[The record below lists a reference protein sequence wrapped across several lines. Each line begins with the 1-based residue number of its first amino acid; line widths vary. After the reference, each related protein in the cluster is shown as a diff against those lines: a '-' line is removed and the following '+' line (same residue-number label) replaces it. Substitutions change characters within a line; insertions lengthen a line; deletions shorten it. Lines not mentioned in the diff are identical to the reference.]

1 MFTPNSALFAV
12 MALFGGAA
20 FAADNPNFGRVPTQ
34 EEIAPWDV
42 SIGPNGL
49 GLPNARGTPKEGEE
63 VYASKCLGCHG
74 ERGTG
79 KPNDALVG
87 GRGTLAGD
95 QPAIKTIG
103 SYWPYATTIFD
114 YVRRAMP
121 LDAPKS
127 LTNAET
133 YAIVAYLL
141 CLNGIIGE
149 NDVIDAHT
157 LPKILMPNREGFVTF
172 SPGK

>member
-12 MALFGGAA
+12 
-20 FAADNPNFGRVPTQ
+20 DNPNLGRVPTQ
-34 EEIAPWDV
+34 EEIASWDV

-49 GLPNARGTPKEGEE
+49 GLPDGRGTPKEGEE
-63 VYASKCLGCHG
+63 VYVSKCLGCHG
-74 ERGTG
+74 EKGTG

-127 LTNAET
+127 LTNAKA